1 MKFEVTH
8 AKKETQ
14 FLKLVFHLRCEEEEA
29 YRIAKVECAHSK
41 AKIEERERER
51 RIQMVLSSFWRRRNN
66 RQRSACNIEELEKLG
81 RTE

>member
-41 AKIEERERER
+41 AKIEEREREGSKWHSPHSGGGETTAR
-51 RIQMVLSSFWRRRNN
+51 EVQATSGN
-66 RQRSACNIEELEKLG
+66 
-81 RTE
+81 